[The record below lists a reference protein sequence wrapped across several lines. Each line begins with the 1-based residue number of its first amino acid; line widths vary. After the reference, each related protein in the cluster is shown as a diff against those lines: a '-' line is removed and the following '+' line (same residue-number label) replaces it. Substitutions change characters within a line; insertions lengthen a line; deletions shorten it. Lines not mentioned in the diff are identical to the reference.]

1 MPNDNTPILTD
12 EQQRAIREAEAH
24 ASSIA
29 SSYKQAI
36 ELQGKMN
43 KNLKGYIEGL
53 KRIKDIE
60 EDIVDYIKVQEKLDA
75 KIAISHGEEKEALL
89 KEKKV
94 LEGIIKSLG
103 IQQDI
108 LKDNLK
114 TISKTNIV
122 AKEMTLSLLKGFAKL
137 PDLIQK
143 GYGQIKN
150 SGLFE
155 MDKAIKT
162 SALSMGLLGKGS
174 DAFRGSMKAASMN
187 AAMLGTKFEDLVKIQ
202 AEYADELGR
211 NVMLGQS
218 GAEAINEMAKGTN
231 MGLEGATKMAAEFEN
246 VGMSAENTR
255 DFVEQTMNDASKMGL
270 NASKVIKNIQ
280 HNIKMLNKY
289 NFKGGAKGLE
299 QMALSVSK
307 LGVDMDTI
315 APMADKLWNVEG
327 AVEMSA
333 QLQVMGGDFAAL
345 ADPFK
350 LMYKARNDMQGL
362 TEDFANAAKSSMMFG
377 KNGIEMNTLEM
388 SRLKKIAEET
398 GIEYDKLV
406 TMGRN
411 AFKNDAIKKQASGLD
426 EKQMEFISNMAKFSE
441 NGTATIE
448 LTTGPKLV
456 SQLNAADKMLIDSQI
471 KEKATLKARADA
483 AMTFDEKLQGLI
495 NGIKVDLLPIVEEM
509 SKTLVP
515 ALKSFIDR
523 FQKEKWGESISKLA
537 SMVGTFVS
545 TIGKFIIDN
554 PIASAL
560 TYGAAKFT
568 GFIFDKLEWIANG
581 LMLAKGFNMGASVG
595 AGGSGNWL
603 TKLFGVKSV
612 SGVGSTVA
620 AEGAAAEGAAGAELA
635 TAASTGSKV
644 VANSAKLIGR
654 LGGVVAGLTSAVSEF
669 YSNKDNKSMS
679 TGENLGRSA
688 IKGAGAGLGAWGGAA
703 AGAAIGEA
711 IFPLGGGIPGALIGG
726 ALGAFGGNSGG
737 DLVNQG
743 LFGPKVSGIN
753 DGVIQ
758 FNPNDKFMKVN
769 DSTMVAGTNVNGNKD
784 LANALNGGGIK
795 SPSQS
800 SAISNNL
807 NVNLSELKISG
818 TIELKLGNNVSK
830 EIGDS
835 LIQDPVFVRNISK
848 MINIEMGKIKN
859 IKIS

>member
-1 MPNDNTPILTD
+1 MAEKNKPTTLNVEDTEKITD
-12 EQQRAIREAEAH
+12 ELGKWNSQAYKFVSIIKETDEIQKSVKDNAAEYVRYLKEWQKAQKQINKLATVKKELEDKDKVANAEKIKYIQREISLLEDRNKV
-24 ASSIA
+24 I
-29 SSYKQAI
+29 KQA
-36 ELQGKMN
+36 
-43 KNLKGYIEGL
+43 
-53 KRIKDIE
+53 
-60 EDIVDYIKVQEKLDA
+60 
-75 KIAISHGEEKEALL
+75 
-89 KEKKV
+89 
-94 LEGIIKSLG
+94 LES
-103 IQQDI
+103 
-108 LKDNLK
+108 
-114 TISKTNIV
+114 TSK
-122 AKEMTLSLLKGFAKL
+122 LSLVGKEVLKGFSKL

-143 GYGQIKN
+143 GYGKLQS

-174 DAFRGSMKAASMN
+174 DAFRGSMKAASMD
-187 AAMLGTKFEDLVKIQ
+187 AAMLGTSFSDLVKIQ

-211 NVMLGQS
+211 NVDLGKS
-218 GAEAINEMAKGTN
+218 GVLAINEMAKGTN

-246 VGMSAENTR
+246 IGMSAENTR
-255 DFVEQTMNDASKMGL
+255 DFVQQTMNDASSMGL

-280 HNIKMLNKY
+280 NNIKLLNKY
-289 NFKGGAKGLE
+289 NFKNGVKGLE
-299 QMALSVSK
+299 QMALTASK
-307 LGVDMDTI
+307 LGVDINTV
-315 APMADKLWNVEG
+315 APLADKLWNVEG

-350 LMYKARNDMQGL
+350 LMYKARNDMKGL
-362 TEDFANAAKSSMMFG
+362 TEDFANAAKASMVFG
-377 KNGIEMNTLEM
+377 KDGIEMNTLEM

-398 GIEYDKLV
+398 GMNYDDLV
-406 TMGRN
+406 KMGKN
-411 AFKNDAIKKQASGLD
+411 AFKNDAIKKQTSGLD
-426 EKQMEFISNMAKFSE
+426 PKQMEYVSNLAKFSE

-448 LTTGPKLV
+448 IGGSTKLL
-456 SQLNAADKMLIDSQI
+456 SQLTAADKTLINQRVLQQAD
-471 KEKATLKARADA
+471 LKKRAEA
-483 AMTFDEKLQGLI
+483 AMTFDETLKGFVDGL
-495 NGIKVDLLPIVEEM
+495 KVDLLPIVEVMDKEM
-509 SKTLVP
+509 VP
-515 ALKSFIDR
+515 ALRNFVKKFIDGGWD
-523 FQKEKWGESISKLA
+523 KKLA
-537 SMVGTFVS
+537 SFAETIGGLIS
-545 TIGKFIIDN
+545 TIGKFIINN
-554 PIASAL
+554 PIISGIAFLSA
-560 TYGAAKFT
+560 KIT
-568 GFIFDKLEWIANG
+568 GWFFAQAEWIKNG
-581 LMLAKGFNMGASVG
+581 FALAEGFNMGT
-595 AGGSGNWL
+595 AGGGGKSFIGKLMGKL
-603 TKLFGVKSV
+603 TGR
-612 SGVGSTVA
+612 GGTAAAEGAA

-688 IKGAGAGLGAWGGAA
+688 IKGAGAGLGAWGGAM

-726 ALGAFGGNSGG
+726 ALGAFGGNAGG